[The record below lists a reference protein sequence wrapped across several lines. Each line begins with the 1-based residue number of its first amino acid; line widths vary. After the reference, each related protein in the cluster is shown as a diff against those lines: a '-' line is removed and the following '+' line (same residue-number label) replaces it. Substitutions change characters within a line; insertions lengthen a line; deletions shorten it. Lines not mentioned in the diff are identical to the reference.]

1 MRYNALIIAAVISQ
15 IHLAPALAEEFTLDA
30 FAPLVVVGEH
40 SVVSDDG
47 IAKIAGTIQG
57 PLYVSSGSQP
67 VEEGSVSCKFT
78 LTVNTAT
85 QDEAGVGTCKISYS
99 DGTELRADT
108 SCKGVVGQGCDGD
121 FRITDGSG
129 RYEGATGLGQVSF
142 KTRKRGYRLDADG
155 DLTEMIF
162 GVAYWEGYKFKLPD

>member
-1 MRYNALIIAAVISQ
+1 MRFSLFLVAALFGAFPLSNSF
-15 IHLAPALAEEFTLDA
+15 AEEFTLDA

-108 SCKGVVGQGCDGD
+108 SCKGIVGQGCDGD

-162 GVAYWEGYKFKLPD
+162 GVAYWEDYKFKLPD

>member
-1 MRYNALIIAAVISQ
+1 MRCSPIFAAALLGAFPLSNSV
-15 IHLAPALAEEFTLDA
+15 AEEFTLGA

-40 SVVSDDG
+40 SVVSEDG

-57 PLYVSSGSQP
+57 PLYVSSGTQP

-78 LTVNTAT
+78 LTINTAT

-162 GVAYWEGYKFKLPD
+162 GVAYWEDYKFKLPD